1 MKTLELAHADTCL
14 SCFWSGH
21 HLPHIQIP
29 VYKGIH
35 FSVVKE
41 LLHDELNMGALM
53 GSNVGDDCWSS
64 GEEGD
69 KWYKKAH
76 AAINRI
82 QPAIKG
88 KRRMFEDLDK
98 VSEDDDNS
106 ETVYAYFVFIDKE

>member
-41 LLHDELNMGALM
+41 LLHDELTMGCVM
-53 GSNVGDDCWSS
+53 GNDERTQDDSGDV
-64 GEEGD
+64 GD

-76 AAINRI
+76 AAVNRLK
-82 QPAIKG
+82 PAVKG
-88 KRRMFEDLDK
+88 KRRMFEGL
-98 VSEDDDNS
+98 EPAHDNDG
-106 ETVYAYFVFIDKE
+106 EATVYAFFVFVEKD